1 MLQRPLRGLAL
12 FTVLSLA
19 IAACGGPGAT
29 SVPTTGTA
37 SVPASQPAESEPAE
51 SEPAE
56 SEPAESEPA
65 ESEPA
70 ESEPAESEPAES
82 PPTDGSPAPL
92 PSDPVEDADISG
104 EIQVGA
110 QYAEGADEIA
120 TTRYEMF
127 LERYSGVTVNWT
139 EAGFDPA
146 TFLTSVAAGE
156 QPDVVRMDREII
168 STYIA
173 EGALMPLDQCV
184 ADRQIDMGQYY
195 DSAVSQV
202 TFDGQV
208 YGIPEDYSTRIIL
221 INDSVLEEVE
231 LTPEDIDTSDW
242 EALSAVNEQ
251 LMSVEGGQISRLG
264 FDPKL
269 PEFLPLWVQA
279 NGAALVSE
287 DGLTAQL
294 DSQGVVEALDYAV
307 SLITAHGNPAAF
319 FDFRATGP
327 GSAFFG
333 EENQFTE
340 DSLGAF
346 PMEQWYLNV
355 LAADTPGEEVSFQP
369 FRAKDGSEITFASGA
384 AWAIPV
390 GTENYDAACEFIRV
404 VTRPEAWV
412 AAAQVRADDRA
423 ETGEPFTGTFTA
435 NEEANDIIFSSL
447 VTEENAGAYYP
458 HVQKVVELMPNAQ
471 ALPAVPNGEAFRRI
485 WQEAV
490 QRVLNEGVPA
500 AEALADAQTEAQD
513 AIDQGAP

>member
-1 MLQRPLRGLAL
+1 MPQRPLRGLAL
-12 FTVLSLA
+12 FTVLTLA
-19 IAACGGPGAT
+19 IAACGGGGAT
-29 SVPTTGTA
+29 SAPGTDTA
-37 SVPASQPAESEPAE
+37 PSVPVTSEPPESEPPE
-51 SEPAE
+51 SEPGE
-56 SEPAESEPA
+56 SEPGESEPG
-65 ESEPA
+65 ESEPG
-70 ESEPAESEPAES
+70 
-82 PPTDGSPAPL
+82 GSPAPL

-110 QYAEGADEIA
+110 QFTEGADEIA

-127 LERYSGVTVNWT
+127 LERYPGVNVSWT
-139 EAGFDPA
+139 ESGFDPA

-173 EGALMPLDQCV
+173 EGALMPLDDCV
-184 ADRQIDMGQYY
+184 SARQIDMGQYY
-195 DSAVSQV
+195 DSSVAQV

-208 YGIPEDYSTRIIL
+208 YGIPEDYSTRIVL
-221 INDSVLEEVE
+221 INDSVLEEVD

-242 EALSAVNEQ
+242 EALSDINEQ
-251 LMSVEGGQISRLG
+251 LMSVEGGQISRIG

-269 PEFLPLWVQA
+269 PEFFPLWVRA
-279 NGAALVSE
+279 NGGAMVSE
-287 DGLTAQL
+287 DGSTAQL
-294 DSQGVVEALDYAV
+294 DSQEVVEALEYAV
-307 SLITAHGNPAAF
+307 SLIAAHGNPAAF

-355 LAADTPGEEVSFQP
+355 LAADTPDESVSFQP
-369 FRAKDGSEITFASGA
+369 FRARDGSEITFASGA

-412 AAAQVRADDRA
+412 AAVQVRADARA

-435 NEEANDIIFSSL
+435 NEEANDYIFSNL

-458 HVQKVVELMPNAQ
+458 HVQKVVELMPDAY

-490 QRVLNEGVPA
+490 RRVLDEGVPA
-500 AEALADAQTEAQD
+500 AQALGDAQVEAQD
-513 AIDQGAP
+513 AIDSGAP

>member
-1 MLQRPLRGLAL
+1 MQQRPLTGLAL
-12 FTVLSLA
+12 FTVLSLTV
-19 IAACGGPGAT
+19 AACGGGGAT
-29 SVPTTGTA
+29 TQPTTGTVP
-37 SVPASQPAESEPAE
+37 SVVAPSEPAE

-70 ESEPAESEPAES
+70 
-82 PPTDGSPAPL
+82 GSPGAV

-104 EIQVGA
+104 EIVVGA
-110 QYAEGADEIA
+110 QFAEGADEIA
-120 TTRYEMF
+120 TTRYDVF
-127 LERYSGVTVNWT
+127 LERYPGVTVNWT
-139 EAGFDPA
+139 ESNFDPQ

-168 STYIA
+168 STYIS
-173 EGALMPLDQCV
+173 EGALMPLDDCV
-184 ADRQIDMGQYY
+184 ADRQIEMGQYY
-195 DSAVSQV
+195 DSAVRQV

-208 YGIPEDYSTRIIL
+208 YGIPEDYSTRIVL
-221 INDSVLEEVE
+221 INDSVLEEVG

-242 EALSAVNEQ
+242 EALAGINEQ

-264 FDPKL
+264 FDPKI
-269 PEFLPLWVQA
+269 PEFFPLWVLA
-279 NGAALVSE
+279 NGGAMVSA

-294 DSQGVVEALDYAV
+294 DSPEVVQALEYAV
-307 SLITAHGNPAAF
+307 SLITAHGSAAAF
-319 FDFRATGP
+319 TDFRSTGP

-355 LAADTPGEEVSFQP
+355 LAADTPDESVSFQP
-369 FRAKDGSEITFASGA
+369 FRAKDGSEITFATGA
-384 AWAIPV
+384 AWAIPL

-412 AAAQVRADDRA
+412 AAVQVRADARA

-435 NEEANDIIFSSL
+435 NAEANDYIFSNL
-447 VTEENAGAYYP
+447 VTEENAGPYYP
-458 HVQKVVELMPNAQ
+458 HVQKVVELMPDAY
-471 ALPAVPNGEAFRRI
+471 ALPAVPNGEAFKRI
-485 WQEAV
+485 WTEAV
-490 QRVLNEGVPA
+490 RRALDEGVPA
-500 AEALADAQTEAQD
+500 AQALADAQVEAQD
-513 AIDQGAP
+513 QIDSGAP

>member
-1 MLQRPLRGLAL
+1 MQQRPLRGLAL

-19 IAACGGPGAT
+19 VAACGGSGAT
-29 SVPTTGTA
+29 TAPGTGTA
-37 SVPASQPAESEPAE
+37 SVPVTSEPPESEPGE
-51 SEPAE
+51 SEPGE
-56 SEPAESEPA
+56 SEPGESEPG
-65 ESEPA
+65 ESEPG
-70 ESEPAESEPAES
+70 
-82 PPTDGSPAPL
+82 GSPAPL

-110 QYAEGADEIA
+110 QFTEGADEIA
-120 TTRYEMF
+120 TTRYDRF
-127 LERYSGVTVNWT
+127 LERYPGVTVNWT
-139 EAGFDPA
+139 ESGFDPA

-156 QPDVVRMDREII
+156 QPDVVRMDREVLG
-168 STYIA
+168 TYIA
-173 EGALMPLDQCV
+173 EGALEPLDQCV
-184 ADRQIDMGQYY
+184 SDRQIDMGQYY

-208 YGIPEDYSTRIIL
+208 YGIPEDYSTRLIL
-221 INDSVLEEVE
+221 VNDSVLEEVD

-242 EALSAVNEQ
+242 EALSQINER
-251 LMSVEGGQISRLG
+251 LMSVDGGQISRLG

-269 PEFLPLWVQA
+269 PEFFPLWAAA
-279 NGAALVSE
+279 NDASLVSE

-294 DSQGVVEALDYAV
+294 DSPGVVEALEYAV
-307 SLITAHGNPAAF
+307 SLITAHGSPAAF

-355 LAADTPGEEVSFQP
+355 LAADTPDEEVSFQP
-369 FRAKDGSEITFASGA
+369 FRAKDGSEITYASGST
-384 AWAIPV
+384 WAIPT
-390 GTENYDAACEFIRV
+390 GTENYAAACEFIRV
-404 VTRPEAWV
+404 VTRPEAWI
-412 AAAQVRADDRA
+412 AAAQVRADARA

-435 NEEANDIIFSSL
+435 NEEANDAIFSSL

-458 HVQKVVELMPNAQ
+458 HVQKVVELMPDAR
-471 ALPAVPNGEAFRRI
+471 ALPAVPNGGEFQRV

-490 QRVLNEGVPA
+490 RRVLDEGVPA
-500 AEALADAQTEAQD
+500 AQALADAQVEAQD
-513 AIDQGAP
+513 AIDSGAP

>member
-1 MLQRPLRGLAL
+1 MRQRPLRGLAL
-12 FTVLSLA
+12 FTMLSLA

-29 SVPTTGTA
+29 SAPTTGVA
-37 SVPASQPAESEPAE
+37 PSVPASQPV
-51 SEPAE
+51 
-56 SEPAESEPA
+56 ESEPA

-82 PPTDGSPAPL
+82 PDTSPEPL
-92 PSDPVEDADISG
+92 PSDPVGNAEISG

-110 QYAEGADEIA
+110 QFAEGADEIA
-120 TTRYEMF
+120 TTRYDMF
-127 LERYSGVTVNWT
+127 IERYPGVTINWT
-139 EAGFDPA
+139 ESGFDPA

-173 EGALMPLDQCV
+173 EGALMPVDQCIT
-184 ADRQIDMGQYY
+184 DRQIDMGQYY
-195 DSAVSQV
+195 DSAVAQV

-221 INDSVLEEVE
+221 INDSVLAEVE

-251 LMSVEGGQISRLG
+251 LLSVEGGQISRLG

-269 PEFLPLWVQA
+269 PEFFPLWVHA

-294 DSQGVVEALDYAV
+294 DSPGVVEALDYAV

-355 LAADTPGEEVSFQP
+355 LAADTPDEEVSFQP
-369 FRAKDGSEITFASGA
+369 FRARDGSEITFASGA

-390 GTENYDAACEFIRV
+390 GTENYAAACEFIRV

-412 AAAQVRADDRA
+412 AAAQVRADARA

-458 HVQKVVELMPNAQ
+458 HVQKVVELMPDAHS
-471 ALPAVPNGEAFRRI
+471 LPAVPNGEAFRRI

-490 QRVLNEGVPA
+490 QRALNEGVPA
-500 AEALADAQTEAQD
+500 AEALADAQLEAQD